1 MKKLMMAAAIVCAA
15 AYAQAATFTWST
27 GDSIYALDD
36 SVVAAGLAAGT
47 TYGADGAD
55 IDTAG
60 WTGGVTYTL
69 LLSYGSETDTLKG
82 TLGTDEFS
90 GAIYTEGLE
99 SALVDQDDR
108 TVDYSY
114 TLTYTLTDGQGKEW
128 VLASDTIE
136 GQQFFSSS
144 GDAILTSD
152 ATTTWSTAAVPEP
165 TSGLLLLLG
174 VAGLA
179 LKRKRA

>member
-1 MKKLMMAAAIVCAA
+1 MKKLMMAVAIVCAA
-15 AYAQAATFTWST
+15 AMSQAASFSWIT

-55 IDTAG
+55 IDTEG
-60 WTGGVTYTL
+60 WTGGVKYTL
-69 LLSYGSETDTLKG
+69 LLSYGSETDTLTG

-90 GAIYTEGLE
+90 GAIYTDLE
-99 SALVDQDDR
+99 SALVEQDDR

-136 GQQFFSSS
+136 GQQAFSSS
-144 GDAILTSD
+144 GDATLASD
-152 ATTTWSTAAVPEP
+152 AITTWSTAAVPEP

-179 LKRKRA
+179 LRRRRA

>member
-1 MKKLMMAAAIVCAA
+1 MKKLMMAVAIVCAA
-15 AYAQAATFTWST
+15 AMSQAASFTWST
-27 GDSIYALDD
+27 SDSVYALDD
-36 SVVAAGLAAGT
+36 GVIAAGLAAGT

-55 IDTAG
+55 IDNAE
-60 WTGGVTYTL
+60 WTGGVKYTL
-69 LLSYGSETDTLKG
+69 LLSYGGATDTLTG

-90 GAIYTEGLE
+90 GAIYTDLA
-99 SALVDQDDR
+99 SALVEQDDR

-128 VLASDTIE
+128 VLTSDTVE
-136 GQQFFSSS
+136 GSQFFASS
-144 GDAILTSD
+144 GDASLTSD

-179 LKRKRA
+179 LRRRRA